1 MSASLLRG
9 LRILEMLRTEPLGVS
24 EVARRLQVDKA
35 GVSRVLRALLD
46 EGWVERTGRL
56 HVLGPRALLLS
67 SGAFT
72 TPLRGRAIQLA
83 RRFRD
88 QTGQTTAVVQLR
100 TSGAHPLAVEPREPD
115 APLPAPAEPA
125 EHLWETAAGL
135 ALLAQ
140 LPPADLSPH
149 LDRLPVADARRR
161 CARGAPRRC
170 TTCWS
175 DCVAASPSSS
185 VRGTCRASAAWRCPG
200 PCPARMVSSRR
211 ARTASTPRGRRR
223 SVVLGP
229 EQEILRDHDRLAE
242 LLRAAAEDV
251 A

>member
-35 GVSRVLRALLD
+35 GVSRVLRALLE

-72 TPLRGRAIQLA
+72 TPLRGRAVQLA
-83 RRFRD
+83 RRLRD

-115 APLPAPAEPA
+115 SPLPAPAEPA
-125 EHLWETAAGL
+125 NHLWETAAGL

-149 LDRLPVADARRR
+149 LDVSPWPTRAA
-161 CARGAPRRC
+161 GAPRSPEEVHDLLDRLRRGEPVVERSWNSPGIGC
-170 TTCWS
+170 LALPWPLPRS
-175 DCVAASPSSS
+175 EGEAEAGEDGHDAEGPAAL
-185 VRGTCRASAAWRCPG
+185 
-200 PCPARMVSSRR
+200 
-211 ARTASTPRGRRR
+211 
-223 SVVLGP
+223 VVVGP